1 MIEKVGVYCRLSDE
15 DRDKLNKNDDSDSI
29 VNQRSMCLKYANQ
42 NRWNVV
48 DIYSDDDF
56 SGAGTYRP
64 DFERLIKDCESGKI
78 NLVLCKSQSRFSRD
92 MEVIERYLHNKFI
105 EWGVRFVSIVDNADT
120 SIESNKKSR
129 QINGLINEWYLDDL
143 STNIKKSLKNK
154 REDGLFMGSFAPY
167 GYDRSEEDKHK
178 LVIDPVA
185 AEVVKKIF
193 KMYAEGNGYYKICE
207 YLNNNNIPPRSVYKK
222 QKGSKFVC
230 SNCDYKNVQWNPDT
244 IAQML
249 RNEFY
254 IGNLVQGK
262 ITSMGYK
269 VHKFKKVA
277 EKDWC
282 RIENSHEPI
291 IDMETWNKVQK
302 ILGTHLSPTKTGEIH
317 YLSRKV
323 YCMECDKVFMRNV
336 YSVKG
341 EKTGKRAYL
350 QCKGAKKYHTCDNNK
365 AIRMDEL
372 ETILL
377 NAINDLLDNY
387 YDQNNLQ
394 ELYNRRSQQ
403 DTSNC
408 EIIKVLEKENVIELA
423 KYYARF
429 GEIAV
434 IDLDA
439 AMNLNKKIED
449 NKTFY
454 RNLYEDKVKG
464 TITEDMFSMMS
475 SDYLREIEAMT
486 KRVETIDNE
495 ISNLQVIKEE
505 RKQADEI
512 LKKYKHIKELNKVI
526 VDEFIDKVYVGVY
539 DKETK
544 TRDIEIEWNLE
555 F

>member
-42 NRWNVV
+42 NGWNVI

-167 GYDRSEEDKHK
+167 GYEKAVEDKHK
-178 LVIDPVA
+178 LVVDPVA
-185 AEVVKKIF
+185 SQVVKKIF
-193 KMYAEGNGYYKICE
+193 QLYAEGYGYYKICE

-222 QKGSKFVC
+222 QKGSKFHC
-230 SNCDYKNVQWNPDT
+230 PCDSKNVKWTTDT
-244 IAQML
+244 IAQIL

-269 VHKFKKVA
+269 VHKFKKVP
-277 EKDWC
+277 KNDWC
-282 RIENSHEPI
+282 RIENSHEAI

-302 ILGTHLSPTKTGEIH
+302 ILGTHQEPTKSGTIH
-317 YLSRKV
+317 YFSRKV
-323 YCMECDKVFMRNV
+323 YCATCDKAFLRNV
-336 YSVKG
+336 YNINK
-341 EKTGKRAYL
+341 EKTKKREYM
-350 QCKGAKKYHTCDNNK
+350 QCKGAKKYHTCENK
-365 AIRMDEL
+365 KSIRIDEL
-372 ETILL
+372 EQILL
-377 NAINDLLDNY
+377 DAINDLLNNY
-387 YDQNNLQ
+387 YDKNDLR
-394 ELYNRRSQQ
+394 ELYNKRNQQ
-403 DTSNC
+403 DTDNI
-408 EIIKVLEKENVIELA
+408 EIIKVLEKERL
-423 KYYARF
+423 
-429 GEIAV
+429 
-434 IDLDA
+434 
-439 AMNLNKKIED
+439 NLNKKIED
-449 NKTFY
+449 SKIFY
-454 RNLYEDKVKG
+454 RRLFEDKVKG
-464 TITEDMFSMMS
+464 VIAEDMFNMMA
-475 SDYLREIEAMT
+475 SDYLGDIETMT
-486 KRVETIDNE
+486 KRIKTIDNE
-495 ISNLQVIKEE
+495 IDNLRVVREE
-505 RKQADEI
+505 RRQADEI
-512 LKKYKHIKELNKVI
+512 LKKYKHIKKLNKI
-526 VDEFIDKVYVGVY
+526 IIDEFIDKVYVGDY
-539 DKETK
+539 DKEMK
-544 TRDIEIEWNLE
+544 TRDIEIEWNFE

>member
-15 DRDKLNKNDDSDSI
+15 DRDKINKNDDSNSI
-29 VNQRSMCLKYANQ
+29 INQRSMCLKYANQ
-42 NRWNVV
+42 CGWNVV

-167 GYDRSEEDKHK
+167 GYEKLAEDKHK

-193 KMYAEGNGYYKICE
+193 QMYADGNGYHKICK

-230 SNCDYKNVQWNPDT
+230 SNCDYKSVQWNPDT

-269 VHKFKKVA
+269 VHKLKKVA
-277 EKDWC
+277 ENDWC
-282 RIENSHEPI
+282 RIENSHEAI

-302 ILGTHLSPTKTGEIH
+302 ILGTHSKPIKSGEVH

-323 YCMECDKVFMRNV
+323 YCSCCDKSFMRNV
-336 YSVKG
+336 YNVSA
-341 EKTGKRAYL
+341 GKRAYL
-350 QCKGAKKYHTCDNNK
+350 QCKGAKKYHICDNNK
-365 AIRMDEL
+365 AIRIDEL

-377 NAINDLLDNY
+377 NAINDLLSNY
-387 YDQNNLQ
+387 YDQNNLK
-394 ELYNRRSQQ
+394 ELYQQ
-403 DTSNC
+403 KDKNNFDN
-408 EIIKVLEKENVIELA
+408 ELKINLLIKEKENLA
-423 KYYARF
+423 KAI
-429 GEIAV
+429 E
-434 IDLDA
+434 
-439 AMNLNKKIED
+439 NNK
-449 NKTFY
+449 NYY
-454 RNLYEDKVKG
+454 RNLFEEKVKG
-464 TITEDMFSMMS
+464 VIEEDMFQLMS
-475 SDYLREIEAMT
+475 KDYFSEIENMM
-486 KRVETIDNE
+486 KRIELIDTE
-495 ISNLQVIKEE
+495 IENLKIIKDDKKE
-505 RKQADEI
+505 ADEI

-526 VDEFIDKVYVGVY
+526 IDEFIDKVYVGNY
-539 DKETK
+539 DKITK
-544 TRDIEIEWNLE
+544 ARDIEIEWNFE

>member
-15 DRDKLNKNDDSDSI
+15 DRDKINKNDDSNSI
-29 VNQRSMCLKYANQ
+29 INQRSMCLKYASECG
-42 NRWNVV
+42 WNVV

-167 GYDRSEEDKHK
+167 GYEKFAENKHK

-193 KMYAEGNGYYKICE
+193 QMYADGNGYHKICE
-207 YLNNNNIPPRSVYKK
+207 YLNNNSISPRSVYKK

-230 SNCDYKNVQWNPDT
+230 SKCDYKSVRWNPDT

-282 RIENSHEPI
+282 RIENSHEAI

-302 ILGTHLSPTKTGEIH
+302 ILGTHSKPIKSGKVH

-323 YCMECDKVFMRNV
+323 YCSCCDKSFMRNV
-336 YSVKG
+336 YNVSD
-341 EKTGKRAYL
+341 GKRAYL
-350 QCKGAKKYHTCDNNK
+350 QCKGAKKYHICDNNK
-365 AIRMDEL
+365 AIRIDEL
-372 ETILL
+372 ENILL
-377 NAINDLLDNY
+377 NAINDLLNNY
-387 YDQNNLQ
+387 YDQNNLKALYQ
-394 ELYNRRSQQ
+394 QKDKNNFDNELKINLL
-403 DTSNC
+403 
-408 EIIKVLEKENVIELA
+408 IKEKENLKKAIE
-423 KYYARF
+423 
-429 GEIAV
+429 
-434 IDLDA
+434 
-439 AMNLNKKIED
+439 NNKSY
-449 NKTFY
+449 Y
-454 RNLYEDKVKG
+454 RNLFEEKVKG
-464 TITEDMFSMMS
+464 VIAEDMFQLMS
-475 SDYLREIEAMT
+475 KDYFSEIENMM
-486 KRVETIDNE
+486 KRIELIDTE
-495 ISNLQVIKEE
+495 IENLKIIKDDKKE
-505 RKQADEI
+505 AYEI

-526 VDEFIDKVYVGVY
+526 IDEFIDKVYVGNY
-539 DKETK
+539 DKITK
-544 TRDIEIEWNLE
+544 TRDIEIEWNFE

>member
-29 VNQRSMCLKYANQ
+29 VNQRSMCLKYALQ
-42 NRWNVV
+42 FGWNVV

-120 SIESNKKSR
+120 NIESNKKSR

-193 KMYAEGNGYYKICE
+193 KMYRDGNGYHKICE
-207 YLNNNNIPPRSVYKK
+207 YLNSNNIPPRAVYKK

-230 SNCDYKNVQWNPDT
+230 SNCDYKNVRWNPDT

-262 ITSMGYK
+262 VTSMGYK

-282 RIENSHEPI
+282 RIENSHEAI
-291 IDMETWNKVQK
+291 IDMETWNKVQNR
-302 ILGTHLSPTKTGEIH
+302 LGTHSKSIKTGEVH
-317 YLSRKV
+317 YLSRRV
-323 YCMECDKVFMRNV
+323 YCKECNKSFMRNV
-336 YSVKG
+336 YNVAD
-341 EKTGKRAYL
+341 GKRAYL
-350 QCKGAKKYHTCDNNK
+350 QCKGAKKYHVCANNK

-387 YDQNNLQ
+387 YDQNDLK
-394 ELYNRRSQQ
+394 ELYQQ
-403 DTSNC
+403 KDINNFDNK
-408 EIIKVLEKENVIELA
+408 IKIKALVKEKEILTKRIE
-423 KYYARF
+423 
-429 GEIAV
+429 
-434 IDLDA
+434 
-439 AMNLNKKIED
+439 NNK
-449 NKTFY
+449 NYY
-454 RNLYEDKVKG
+454 RNLFEEKVKG
-464 TITEDMFSMMS
+464 VIEEDMFRLMS
-475 SDYLREIEAMT
+475 KDYFNEIESML
-486 KRVETIDNE
+486 KRMELIDKE
-495 ISNLQVIKEE
+495 INNLKIIKDD
-505 RKQADEI
+505 KKDTDEI
-512 LKKYKHIKELNKVI
+512 LKKYKHIKELNKAI
-526 VDEFIDKVYVGVY
+526 IDEFIDKVYIGSY
-539 DKETK
+539 DKTTK
-544 TRDIEIEWNLE
+544 TRDIEIEWNFE